1 MVAAC
6 HKLFGFPKQCFRGFT
21 CCALCKRQKLGG
33 GLGTRLCLHSNKTK
47 MYRHIIFKSIYL
59 RSLLW
64 ALWITLPI
72 CIYVTDHCLHSRLE
86 QQTGTSFIPRPLLQ
100 RQVRTTKHYSL
111 IPRPLLQRQV
121 RTTKHYSLIPRPL
134 LQRQVRTTKHYSLI
148 PRPLLQRQVRTTK
161 HYSLIP
167 RPLLQRQV
175 VLQST
180 IVSFPGHCSKDRYVL
195 QSTIVSFPG
204 HCSKSH
210 SIKPGIKR
218 AEV

>member
-175 VLQST
+175 RTTKHYSLIPRPLLQRQVRTTKHYSL
-180 IVSFPGHCSKDRYVL
+180 IPRPLL
-195 QSTIVSFPG
+195 QKPQ
-204 HCSKSH
+204 HKAWDKKS
-210 SIKPGIKR
+210 
-218 AEV
+218 